1 MKHKFKV
8 GDRVQF
14 KSWEELK
21 KEFGI
26 TQFGDIPTSPFY
38 FTEQMKHL
46 CNTCATISYI
56 DGEDVGLINFSTN
69 NKNRTIFG
77 YCLDMIKPVKL
88 SKSKVK
94 PDKCDNL
101 EDTLSYMKKHIKRL
115 EPRYTSV
122 ITTVDDV
129 EWSDEEQIKW
139 HEECLKELKKKQLE
153 KKWQFTEDEKAIL
166 RNTPEGYNWLYRSHD
181 DYLYVTTDK
190 PYKGEMDWGDN
201 GLWIT
206 LRPFQHLFQCI
217 QWSDTEPCEFRK
229 YI

>member
-1 MKHKFKV
+1 MEHKFKV

-14 KSWEELK
+14 KSWEEME

-26 TQFGDIPTSPFY
+26 TQFGDIPISPFY

-129 EWSDEEQIKW
+129 DWSDEEQIKW
-139 HEECLKELKKKQLE
+139 HEECLKHLKEKQLE
-153 KKWQFTEDEKAIL
+153 KKWVFTEDEKVIL
-166 RNTPEGYNWLYRSHD
+166 RNIDKQYKWLGRDVEGTLWFYD
-181 DYLYVTTDK
+181 TK
-190 PYKGEMDWGDN
+190 PVCPIGYGKAKYIDLFN
-201 GLWIT
+201 
-206 LRPFQHLFQCI
+206 HLFRCI
-217 QWSDTEPCEFRK
+217 KIQDEPCEFRK